1 MASEKE
7 LFITK
12 QYIPIG
18 EPLVQN
24 ESKVIY
30 RVKCMTEPGQPVGI
44 LKMYRKKNIQNLYG
58 RLKHLDY
65 SEWPHIYA
73 VKYYDDNTLVVEE
86 MLNGST
92 LAELLERNR
101 ARGAV
106 FSEEE
111 AKRIMDE
118 ICYVVNTLSKAVPP
132 LYHNNLKPSNI
143 FITRTGAIKLLDFEP
158 DNSKRRTT
166 MPGILNTLGILFHE
180 MLTGRKPLN
189 GKCTYK
195 GRYKPVICKC
205 IDKKPENTYTTIG
218 ELLED
223 LDYAS
228 THMPAAENAEDTEKV
243 GIPYTLTL
251 PFQGFIL
258 ALEWL
263 ILNYSYFRDNRAT
276 TTFFA
281 LIFSFH
287 LLLFIFRRHQH
298 LKKKQVYLPPLR
310 RAYPF
315 IALAALL
322 GLISF
327 LVYSLIS

>member
-12 QYIPIG
+12 QYVPTG

-24 ESKVIY
+24 EGKLIY
-30 RVKCMTEPGQPVGI
+30 RVKCMTEPGQPMGI
-44 LKMYRKKNIQNLYG
+44 LKMYRRKNIQSLYE

-73 VKYYDDNTLVVEE
+73 VKFYDDSTLIVEE

-101 ARGAV
+101 ARGTV

-118 ICYVVNTLSKAVPP
+118 ICYGVNALLKAVPP
-132 LYHNNLKPSNI
+132 LYHNNLKSSNI
-143 FITRTGAIKLLDFEP
+143 FITRTGAIKFLDFEP
-158 DNSKRRTT
+158 GNPKRKSTIS
-166 MPGILNTLGILFHE
+166 GILNTLGILFHE

-189 GKCTYK
+189 GKCTYT

-205 IDKKPENTYTTIG
+205 IDTKPENTYTTMG

-228 THMPAAENAEDTEKV
+228 THMPVPDNAEDTEKV

-258 ALEWL
+258 TIEWL

-276 TTFFA
+276 ATFFA
-281 LIFSFH
+281 LIFAFH
-287 LLLFIFRRHQH
+287 LILFLFRRHQY
-298 LKKKQVYLPPLR
+298 LKKKQVYLPPFR

-315 IALAALL
+315 VALTALL
-322 GLISF
+322 GLISL
-327 LVYSLIS
+327 LVYSRIF